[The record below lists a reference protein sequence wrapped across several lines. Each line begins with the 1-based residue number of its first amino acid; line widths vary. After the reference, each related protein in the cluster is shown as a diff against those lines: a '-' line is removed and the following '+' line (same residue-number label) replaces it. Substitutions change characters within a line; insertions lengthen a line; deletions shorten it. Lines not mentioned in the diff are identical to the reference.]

1 MISVTADTGGSGT
14 NDAAAWDFV
23 VEVGGSGV
31 MDTSVVDSKTGEV
44 EVGISGIMDTSGIGI
59 LFGVVDN
66 RAGACGTCEVGI

>member
-31 MDTSVVDSKTGEV
+31 IDTRVVDSETGEV
-44 EVGISGIMDTSGIGI
+44 EVGISGVMDTSGIGI
-59 LFGVVDN
+59 LFGVVDTCT
-66 RAGACGTCEVGI
+66 GACGKSEVGI